1 MLSAVEVKLGNF
13 DVMNI
18 HYDMEIYMNKLL
30 NVLLAGLLTGSVA
43 VAYAQQP
50 GGQQPGGQQPGG
62 QQAGGQ
68 QQRQPGGQQQPMQQP
83 MQQPR

>member
-62 QQAGGQ
+62 QQPGGQ
-68 QQRQPGGQQQPMQQP
+68 QQQKPGGQQQPMQQP

>member
-50 GGQQPGGQQPGG
+50 GGQQPGGQQ
-62 QQAGGQ
+62 AGGQ
-68 QQRQPGGQQQPMQQP
+68 QQQKPGGQQQPMQQP

>member
-18 HYDMEIYMNKLL
+18 HYDMEIYMNKLF

-50 GGQQPGGQQPGG
+50 GGQQ
-62 QQAGGQ
+62 AGGQ
-68 QQRQPGGQQQPMQQP
+68 QQQKPGGQQQPMQQP